1 MVSLG
6 LQKHLYSYTH
16 LLSHTIETFNWK
28 KLLDNKNANEHLY
41 LFNKAM
47 VNIFHSFIPNKNII
61 CNDKDFS
68 PNPQPRPPTPL
79 LVYQPSQN
87 TD

>member
-28 KLLDNKNANEHLY
+28 KLLDNKNANEQLY

-68 PNPQPRPPTPL
+68 PNPQPPPPTPPFGL
-79 LVYQPSQN
+79 PTKSKH
-87 TD
+87 